1 MAPGGPSGCVTYQVQ
16 GNQNV
21 GLNIA
26 VDQQATVQS
35 SSASKYE
42 VSGTVKKTALQRY
55 EEGEEILEYDLSS
68 SDKTSS
74 NEKSSSS
81 GSNGNLLKKTL
92 EGMDRTDR
100 GEMPPPKSKSKSR
113 ESRRASGEDR
123 KGRKE
128 EPKHKDHKKSKKSK
142 RR

>member
-100 GEMPPPKSKSKSR
+100 GEMPPPKSKSR
-113 ESRRASGEDR
+113 ESRRASGEHR